1 MDELTNDEI
10 PKFLTLTEDEKIRV
24 AILANS
30 FLQNKRNHDEPLRKW
45 EVVDD
50 IRDILGP
57 DQAELLREFVEY
69 VMAHALSRIDGL
81 VRIERMRANRAAKEA
96 KRLEK
101 LLGKKAASMVKPD
114 EVKKPRSQKKA
125 ERVEKL
131 LGVGKSESSPSVDS
145 LLKRWTK

>member
-1 MDELTNDEI
+1 MWT
-10 PKFLTLTEDEKIRV
+10 TSR
-24 AILANS
+24 
-30 FLQNKRNHDEPLRKW
+30 PL
-45 EVVDD
+45 
-50 IRDILGP
+50 LGP
-57 DQAELLREFVEY
+57 DPTELLREFVEY

-125 ERVEKL
+125 GNESACSAWERNQRVL
-131 LGVGKSESSPSVDS
+131 RQLTVS
-145 LLKRWTK
+145 

>member
-101 LLGKKAASMVKPD
+101 LL
-114 EVKKPRSQKKA
+114 VKKPRSQKKA